1 MNKGRVQ
8 AIELMKAIAII
19 GMVFV
24 HVLEGSLNFFDD
36 SAWVLPGSI
45 PYTLIEFLGGIPA
58 AGVFTFAM
66 GWGAAFSKNAT
77 VNSYLKRALKIG
89 LLLFYVNLM
98 YAILPGLLNP
108 EVFGRFSE
116 HPWAIIGF
124 NIYSYASIFMLFFA
138 LMKKLQNNTKAK
150 AAISIAAVAAILIV
164 DITVAPESFTTG
176 NGWLDTLIG
185 IFVRE
190 NHYSWFPLVPWGIFP
205 IMGYWAAILYKKWD
219 DSKKFALTNLVTGI
233 VLTAISLIVIKTNE
247 IPMAAA
253 NPGWVNEI
261 DYYYLT
267 IWNVICAVGMICLE
281 TALAFGIM
289 ALTKN
294 KLHPILANMSHNV
307 MEMFV
312 AHWIFV
318 GPMLAVLNKVT
329 NVWVNAL
336 IGLITFIATYFLVEA
351 WNKFIKPK
359 TATK

>member
-138 LMKKLQNNTKAK
+138 LMKKL
-150 AAISIAAVAAILIV
+150 
-164 DITVAPESFTTG
+164 
-176 NGWLDTLIG
+176 
-185 IFVRE
+185 
-190 NHYSWFPLVPWGIFP
+190 
-205 IMGYWAAILYKKWD
+205 
-219 DSKKFALTNLVTGI
+219 
-233 VLTAISLIVIKTNE
+233 
-247 IPMAAA
+247 
-253 NPGWVNEI
+253 
-261 DYYYLT
+261 
-267 IWNVICAVGMICLE
+267 
-281 TALAFGIM
+281 
-289 ALTKN
+289 
-294 KLHPILANMSHNV
+294 
-307 MEMFV
+307 
-312 AHWIFV
+312 
-318 GPMLAVLNKVT
+318 
-329 NVWVNAL
+329 
-336 IGLITFIATYFLVEA
+336 EA
-351 WNKFIKPK
+351 
-359 TATK
+359 ATKD